1 MRTVD
6 FTLRVHGKIMQPV
19 FLLCRNR
26 IVFHDMSFYFLDA
39 RLRIRSLL
47 LTAMLYFV
55 CGQLVFVV
63 VHLTIRIFHLMKI
76 FRLRVCVFDRCF
88 CASRP

>member
-26 IVFHDMSFYFLDA
+26 IVFHDMSFYFLDD

-55 CGQLVFVV
+55 CG
-63 VHLTIRIFHLMKI
+63 
-76 FRLRVCVFDRCF
+76 
-88 CASRP
+88 